1 MDVIELYQKVAA
13 TGFIRR
19 EEAQTLIEADIYD
32 LMYGAN
38 KIRHRHKGDTV
49 EFCSIVNARS
59 GRCSNDCSFCAQ
71 SSGWKTKIKT
81 FPLLAERTLAA
92 RIAQAASPDT
102 GHVGIVASGPAI
114 RKKEEV
120 DRICRVIK
128 KAGATDHFSICA
140 SLGELS
146 LTTARR
152 LKKAGLKRYH
162 HNLETSENFYPQ
174 ICSTIDYKTRLE
186 TIENAVD
193 AGLELCC
200 GGIFG
205 LGETWE
211 DRLDLAFTIRRLDPD
226 SVPLNFLRPIKGTPL
241 EKQPLLE
248 PLEALRI
255 ISLFRYIMPDKNI
268 KVCGGRE
275 DILRDIQSW
284 MFYAGAN
291 GAMLGDYLTIK
302 GRKPKADLRMV
313 KDLGLECKI
322 SRR

>member
-1 MDVIELYQKVAA
+1 MDIIELYQKVAA

-19 EEAQTLIEADIYD
+19 EEAETLIDADIYD

-38 KIRHRHKGDTV
+38 KIRERHRGDVV

-59 GRCSNDCSFCAQ
+59 GRCPNDCSFCAQ
-71 SSGWKTKIKT
+71 SSRWGAKTKT
-81 FPLLAERTLAA
+81 FPLLAERTMAT
-92 RIAQAASPDT
+92 RIAQAASPNT
-102 GHVGIVASGPAI
+102 GHIGIVTSGPAL
-114 RKKEEV
+114 RKKEDV

-128 KAGATDHFSICA
+128 KASSKNHFSMCA
-140 SLGELS
+140 SLGELN
-146 LTTARR
+146 LPTARR

-174 ICSTIDYKTRLE
+174 ICSTIDYQTKLQ
-186 TIENAVD
+186 TIENAID
-193 AGLELCC
+193 AGLEICC

-205 LGETWE
+205 LGESWE

-226 SVPLNFLRPIKGTPL
+226 SVPINFLRPIKGTPL
-241 EKQPLLE
+241 EKQPMLE

-255 ISLFRYIMPDKNI
+255 ISLFRYIMPDKTI

-275 DILRDIQSW
+275 DILRDMQSW

-302 GRKPKADLRMV
+302 GRKPKADLKMV
-313 KDLGLECKI
+313 KDLGLECKT
-322 SRR
+322 SQ